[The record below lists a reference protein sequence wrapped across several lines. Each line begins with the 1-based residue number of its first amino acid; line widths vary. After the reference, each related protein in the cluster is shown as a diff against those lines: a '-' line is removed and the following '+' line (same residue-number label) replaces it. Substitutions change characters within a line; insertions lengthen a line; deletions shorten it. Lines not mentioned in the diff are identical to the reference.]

1 MKASIRCKV
10 LLSRHKPDA
19 HGECIDVLVE
29 LVKQANALYDHVVD
43 TVDVEL
49 DLGSRVAVAETEL
62 GLRRRL
68 LGQTLDHLVEVDP
81 NAYESK
87 QRYGVSGRPE
97 LLTLLR
103 AYTEYVFFVTSRRP
117 YLPKEYFENFD
128 FSDPFS
134 NSQYPI

>member
-1 MKASIRCKV
+1 M
-10 LLSRHKPDA
+10 
-19 HGECIDVLVE
+19 
-29 LVKQANALYDHVVD
+29 VKQTNALNDHVVD

-49 DLGSRVAVAETEL
+49 DLGPRVAVAETEL

-81 NAYESK
+81 DAYESK

-103 AYTEYVFFVTSRRP
+103 AYTKYYFLCDLLP
-117 YLPKEYFENFD
+117 QPKEYFENVD
-128 FSDPFS
+128 FQTH
-134 NSQYPI
+134 SQTRNAP